1 MKHSIHEQ
9 VLAACFAAVIAIF
22 AQVTI
27 PLGFVPLTLQTFI
40 VGVVASLL
48 GSKVGTWSVGIYL
61 LLGAIGLPVFAGGA
75 SGIGVLFGPTGGYL
89 LSFLLAAFVI
99 GKIIELTNESFWTV
113 LLANSVGTLLSL
125 LIGTIWL
132 QFAVHIT
139 FEQAFTQGFLPFILA
154 GVIKTIASTLVA
166 RLLYSRLPKKLV
178 PILSQN

>member
-1 MKHSIHEQ
+1 MNHSVREQ
-9 VLAACFAAVIAIF
+9 VLAASFAAVIAIV
-22 AQVTI
+22 AQITI

-61 LLGAIGLPVFAGGA
+61 LLGAIGLPVYAGGS

-89 LSFLLAAFVI
+89 ISFLLAAFII
-99 GKIIELTNESFWTV
+99 GKLIELTSRSFLAV
-113 LLANSVGTLLSL
+113 LFANSVGTFLSL

-132 QFAVHIT
+132 QFAMHLT
-139 FEQAFTQGFLPFILA
+139 FSQAMVQGFLPFILA
-154 GVIKTIASTLVA
+154 GVIKTIASTIVA
-166 RLLYSRLPKKLV
+166 RLLYARLPEKFL